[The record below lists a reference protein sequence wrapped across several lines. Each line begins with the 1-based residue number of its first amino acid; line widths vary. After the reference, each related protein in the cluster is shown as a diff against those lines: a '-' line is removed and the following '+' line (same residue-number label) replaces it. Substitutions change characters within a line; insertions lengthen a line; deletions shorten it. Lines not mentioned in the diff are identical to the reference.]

1 MWMMKLK
8 KSIKESIFISQMST
22 VLIALFLTATVFTL
36 CLRVYIRNQTKQ
48 QLITA
53 GNLVKESLR
62 SDTSLLNL
70 NKDIKNVNREYRE
83 NLVKIN
89 RTLKRTQTF
98 LDINYVVV
106 TKNRKV
112 LYNSNEENEDNSAL
126 EDKILPVIEKRKI
139 IKNNNVFFFNTSDKK
154 YAAIKY
160 QINLENDK
168 RNINLL
174 IYSNLDESK
183 RIISFITLM
192 LFFIMIITAIIAILL
207 SNSVSKKI
215 SKPIIGLSEYAKKI
229 GEREYSSE
237 EINHDND
244 EIGQLAETMK
254 VMGEKLQ
261 AYDHTM
267 KTFLQNSS
275 HELRTPLMSI
285 RGYAEGIK
293 YGVVDSQDKAVD
305 IIIEESERL
314 SKLVEE
320 LLYLSKLDSMQE
332 ELNLEEIHV
341 ENLLKTSI
349 ERVNGI
355 AVQNNKTINLSL
367 KESNIYISGD
377 EEKLTRAIINILSN
391 CLKYANEKILVR
403 VEKDREDVLITIIDD
418 GSGIKENEISSI
430 FQRFFKG
437 ENGNYGLGL
446 AITKSIIEIHRGHV
460 IAENNIEGGACFKI
474 RI

>member
-1 MWMMKLK
+1 MIKPK

-22 VLIALFLTATVFTL
+22 VLIALFLTAAVFTL

-53 GNLVKESLR
+53 GNLVKESLKA
-62 SDTSLLNL
+62 DTSLLNF
-70 NKDIKNVNREYRE
+70 NKDVNNVNREYRE
-83 NLVKIN
+83 NLVKVN

-98 LDINYVVV
+98 LDIDYAVV
-106 TKNRKV
+106 TKNSKV
-112 LYNSNEENEDNSAL
+112 LYNSNEENEDNSTL
-126 EDKILPVIEKRKI
+126 EDKIFPVIEKRKR

-154 YAAIKY
+154 YAGIKY
-160 QINLENDK
+160 QINLQKDK

-174 IYSNLDESK
+174 IYSNLDASK
-183 RIISFITLM
+183 RITSFITLM
-192 LFFIMIITAIIAILL
+192 LFFIMLITAIIAVFI

-215 SKPIIGLSEYAKKI
+215 SRPITGLSKYAKKI
-229 GEREYSSE
+229 GEREYSTE
-237 EINHDND
+237 TIKHDND

-254 VMGEKLQ
+254 IMGEKLK
-261 AYDHTM
+261 AYDYTM
-267 KTFLQNSS
+267 KTFLQNAS

-332 ELNLEEIHV
+332 ELDLEEINI
-341 ENLLKTSI
+341 ENLLKSSI

-355 AVQNNKTINLSL
+355 SVQNNKIINISL
-367 KESNIYISGD
+367 KESNINISGD
-377 EEKLTRAIINILSN
+377 EKKLTRAIINILSN
-391 CLKYANEKILVR
+391 CLKYAKEKILVKA
-403 VEKDREDVLITIIDD
+403 EKERDKVLITIIDD
-418 GSGIKENEISSI
+418 GSGFKQNEIENV

-437 ENGNYGLGL
+437 EKGNYGLGL
-446 AITKSIIEIHRGHV
+446 AITKSIIEMHGGSIN
-460 IAENNIEGGACFKI
+460 AENNIEGGACFKI